1 MAFIIGMSHL
11 ILIFCVPLSSIT
23 ATSLSLLSHVVRTRL
38 SRADPEVKSSQSI
51 SALRPTNQRVVRAH
65 PRVHPEVSSADP
77 SIQSFRSHSWMLGG
91 LVVVGS
97 LLGLELDEE
106 LLGLPDAL
114 LVEGVDAA
122 GGGLVREIEC
132 K

>member
-1 MAFIIGMSHL
+1 MVG
-11 ILIFCVPLSSIT
+11 
-23 ATSLSLLSHVVRTRL
+23 R
-38 SRADPEVKSSQSI
+38 
-51 SALRPTNQRVVRAH
+51 
-65 PRVHPEVSSADP
+65 
-77 SIQSFRSHSWMLGG
+77 

-114 LVEGVDAA
+114 LVEGVDV
-122 GGGLVREIEC
+122 GGGDLAKEIEY